1 MSAAVMPIRKIVS
14 ACAISGSI
22 IPATA
27 TSTTSSGAIR
37 RFPDLLLNIPTSPP
51 QFSRWLFLVQS
62 YATAVPLTA
71 IASLILITVSGSLRL
86 PNQQKMAYFV
96 NSA

>member
-1 MSAAVMPIRKIVS
+1 
-14 ACAISGSI
+14 
-22 IPATA
+22 
-27 TSTTSSGAIR
+27 
-37 RFPDLLLNIPTSPP
+37 
-51 QFSRWLFLVQS
+51 VQS